1 MQKTEKDVPPEL
13 VSPFTLKDD
22 DGFFWVK
29 GNLHSH
35 TTNSDGKPSP
45 QERVDG
51 YGEQGYDFLCLSDHY
66 KITRTSGVSAP
77 DGLVLIQ
84 GAELHPDNPFGG
96 QRHHFLCLNL
106 QEDIDSV
113 NMPPQHVIDEVRRQG
128 GCVWLAHPFW
138 SSINVMRDVLPLQ
151 GFAGVEVFNTTCRC
165 QGRGESS
172 THWNDWMEQEDRL
185 YPALANDDSHALE
198 KDQKDTYQAWTM
210 ARVKERSAQSIV
222 DALVKGATYCTTGPQ
237 IHDISLRR
245 VDSPDGDRQLVEA
258 TISCSEA
265 QRILAVSDT
274 FGREFRIPGETFD
287 KATFTL
293 HPASRWVRF
302 EVHAPD
308 GSKAW
313 SNPFD
318 LR

>member
-1 MQKTEKDVPPEL
+1 MTTNKLSSEL
-13 VSPFTLKDD
+13 VSPFTLKDE

-51 YGEQGYDFLCLSDHY
+51 YGAQGYDFLCLSDHY
-66 KITRTSGVSAP
+66 KITRTDTVSAP

-113 NMPPQHVIDEVRRQG
+113 SMPPQHVIDEVRRQG

-138 SSINVMRDVLPLQ
+138 SSINVIRDVLPLR
-151 GFAGVEVFNTTCRC
+151 GFAGVEVFNTTCLC

-198 KDQKDTYQAWTM
+198 QDQKDTYRAWTM
-210 ARVKERSAQSIV
+210 ARVKERNAQSIV
-222 DALVKGATYCTTGPQ
+222 DALVKGAAYCTTGPQ
-237 IHDISLRR
+237 IHDIRLRR
-245 VDSPDGDRQLVEA
+245 VDSPDEDRHLVEA
-258 TISCSEA
+258 SISCSEA

-274 FGREFRIPGETFD
+274 YGREFRIAGETFE
-287 KATFTL
+287 KATFTV
-293 HPASRWVRF
+293 HAVSRWVRF

>member
-1 MQKTEKDVPPEL
+1 MTENDVSSEL
-13 VSPFTLKDD
+13 VNPFTLKND
-22 DGFFWVK
+22 DGFFWAK

-51 YGEQGYDFLCLSDHY
+51 YGAQGYDFLCLSDHY
-66 KITRTSGVSAP
+66 RITRTDTVSAP
-77 DGLVLIQ
+77 DGLLLIQ

-106 QEDIDSV
+106 REDIDSV

-138 SSINVMRDVLPLQ
+138 SSINVIRDVLPLR

-198 KDQKDTYQAWTM
+198 RDQKDTYQGWTM

-222 DALVKGATYCTTGPQ
+222 DALVKGATYSTTGPQ

-245 VDSPDGDRQLVEA
+245 VDRPEGDQQLVEA

-274 FGREFRIPGETFD
+274 FGKEFRIPGETFE
-287 KATFTL
+287 KATFTI
-293 HPASRWVRF
+293 HPISRWVRF
-302 EVHAPD
+302 EIHAPD